1 MKLHKHLPLIILL
14 LLSTLCASAQETT
27 VTGTIRG
34 GDDNQ
39 TLPGVTILQK
49 GTEKGT
55 TSDVNGQYNI
65 RVSGLEAVLRFSF
78 VGYTTVEVPVAGRK
92 VIDVV
97 LQPEARKL
105 DEVVITAL
113 GVKREKREIGYSSEK
128 INTDE
133 VLRSGT
139 SNVLGAL
146 SGRSAGVQIS
156 QSDGVDGGSTRIV
169 IRGNN
174 NLARNNQ
181 PLIVVDGVPMDNN
194 PGFDNVGR
202 GVDWGNGIADINPYD
217 IQDYS
222 VLKGGAASAL
232 YGERGANGVI
242 LITTKRGKKQNG
254 LGVSYNYNVKVTHPY
269 RYREVQNKYGHG
281 GPITFSEP
289 TLVADTNGILQ
300 YPGIYGNDKLIIDQE
315 GNTSTTSQ
323 EFGYYGSA
331 VSWGP
336 EMKGQLIQWWDGEMR
351 NYSPQPDN
359 LKMAFRDGITQTHN
373 VEVQGG
379 NEKGTIRMSFT
390 NQDHTPI
397 VENSNYNRTTI
408 NFGTNIKISEKLKA
422 DATLTYVKFKRKN
435 SPMIGE
441 DGNSFSKGFL
451 YSWPRSYQ
459 GIDKELYQM
468 PDGSRNLLEGYPFL
482 YVDRNLWWN
491 YYNNNTWQDRDK
503 YTGSVALTY
512 DIAPWLNATGRISRE
527 YSVEQFTSKN
537 KPTDFLGLV
546 EGGYS
551 NSLGETTNDN
561 MDVLVTAFKDNLF
574 DTPFS
579 ARISAGASRWD
590 YNSYGISG
598 SSGTWYYPNMY
609 TFFNYTEYIFRRN
622 EDGTTT
628 VLNPETGDP
637 ATEMAPDEYLLRQRS
652 NSVYSFLN
660 LSFKDYIFAEVTGRN
675 DWSSTLPRDNN
686 SYFYP
691 SVSLSFIASEAF
703 GIQKKVPWLNFVKI
717 RGGIAQT
724 ANSAPMYQ
732 KNFYYR
738 TSIFGGE
745 QASYLPDTI
754 PPFALKP
761 QFVTGY
767 EAGINLGFL
776 ENRIDFDF
784 TWYYKHSY
792 DQILDLPIPVS
803 SGAYNLTINR
813 GELSNKG
820 FEFIINTV
828 PVQTKNT
835 ILKAGLN
842 FSRNRNYILSLGGY
856 SDTYHLADIWGLN
869 GPSMDLYEGDE
880 YGTITGYDY
889 VYDANGN
896 RILNDAG
903 TQYKITDTRVPIGNA
918 SPDFTAAFNTELIY
932 KNFRISALIDT
943 KWGGDIY
950 CGSYVIALQTGQSP
964 STLLER
970 DGGGLPYTDPDGVTR
985 NVGVIL
991 EGVYE
996 DGTPNDKVV
1005 HYYYKYLPNAGGW
1018 GKFVSTPGIL
1028 ENTWV
1033 KMREI
1038 AISYQLPASLLKKV
1052 RVFQSLSFSVV
1063 GRDLF
1068 YIYTTLPDNINP
1080 EGIIGSGNAQ
1090 GFEWASFPGT
1100 QSVTFGVN
1108 ATF

>member
-1 MKLHKHLPLIILL
+1 MKRIVTLTLLILATT
-14 LLSTLCASAQETT
+14 LSVMAQERTL
-27 VTGTIRG
+27 TGTITG
-34 GDDNQ
+34 ADDGL
-39 TLPGVTILQK
+39 TLPGVTVLVK
-49 GTEKGT
+49 GTGMGT
-55 TSDVNGQYNI
+55 ATDVNGKYKVT
-65 RVSGLEAVLRFSF
+65 VSEPSPVLVFSF
-78 VGYTTVEVPVAGRK
+78 VGFTTLEVPVGNRL
-92 VIDVV
+92 VVDVV
-97 LQPEARKL
+97 LTPEAKRL
-105 DEVVITAL
+105 EEVVVTAL

-133 VLRSGT
+133 VLRSNT

-146 SGRSAGVQIS
+146 TGRSAGVQVS
-156 QSDGVDGGSTRIV
+156 TNDGVEGGSTRIV

-181 PLIVVDGVPMDNN
+181 PLIVVDNVPMDNN

-202 GVDWGNGIADINPYD
+202 GVDWGNGINDINPFD
-217 IQDYS
+217 IEDYS

-242 LITTKRGKKQNG
+242 LITTKRGKKQGG
-254 LGVSYNYNVKVTHPY
+254 LGVTYNYNVKVTHPY

-289 TLVADTNGILQ
+289 VLQADTNGILQ
-300 YPGIYGNDKLIIDQE
+300 YPGIYGTDKLVIDQE

-336 EMKGQLIQWWDGEMR
+336 EMNGELIKWWDGEMR
-351 NYSPQPDN
+351 NYTPQPDN
-359 LKMAFRDGITQTHN
+359 LEMAFRDGITQTHN
-373 VEVQGG
+373 VSVQGG
-379 NEKGTIRMSFT
+379 NDKGTIRMSFT
-390 NQDHTPI
+390 NQDQTPI
-397 VENSNYNRTTI
+397 VENSNSNRTTI
-408 NFGTNIKISEKLKA
+408 NFGSNIRISDKLKA
-422 DATLTYVKFKRKN
+422 DVALTYVKFNRKN
-435 SPMIGE
+435 SPMIGD

-459 GIDKELYQM
+459 GVDLELYQM
-468 PDGSRNLLEGYPFL
+468 EDGSRNILDGYPFQ
-482 YVDRNLWWN
+482 YVDHYIWWN

-503 YTGSVALTY
+503 YTGSIALIY
-512 DIAPWLNATGRISRE
+512 DITPWLNATGRISRE
-527 YSVEQFTSKN
+527 YNVEQFTSKN
-537 KPTDFLGLV
+537 KPIDFLGLQN
-546 EGGYS
+546 GGYS
-551 NSLGETTNDN
+551 NSLGRTTNDN
-561 MDVLVTAFKDNLF
+561 MDFMMTAFKKNILKSD
-574 DTPFS
+574 FS
-579 ARISAGASRWD
+579 ARLSAGASRWD
-590 YNSYGISG
+590 YDAYGLSG
-598 SSGTWYYPNMY
+598 ASGTWYYPNMY
-609 TFFNYTEYIFRRN
+609 TFFNFTSYVFKPN
-622 EDGTTT
+622 DDGSTT
-628 VLNPETGDP
+628 VENPDIGDP
-637 ATEMAPDEYLLRQRS
+637 GYRLIPGEYTLRQRT

-660 LSFKDYIFAEVTGRN
+660 LAYKDYLFLELTGRN
-675 DWSSTLPRDNN
+675 DWSSTLPEDNN

-691 SVSLSFIASEAF
+691 SASLSFIASEAF
-703 GIQKKVPWLNFVKI
+703 HLQDKVPWLNFVKI

-724 ANSAPMYQ
+724 ANSAGIYQ
-732 KNFYYR
+732 KNFYYKS
-738 TSIFGGE
+738 SIFGGQ

-754 PPFALKP
+754 PPIELRP

-767 EAGINLGFL
+767 EAGINLGLL

-828 PVQTKNT
+828 PVQTRNT

-842 FSRNRNYILSLGGY
+842 FSRNRNYIVSLGGY
-856 SDTYHLADIWGLN
+856 SETYHLADIWGLH
-869 GPSMDLYEGDE
+869 GPAMDLYEGDE

-918 SPDFTAAFNTELIY
+918 SPDFLAAFNTELIY
-932 KNFRISALIDT
+932 KNFRISALVDT

-950 CGSYVIALQTGQSP
+950 CGSYVIGLQTGQSP
-964 STLLER
+964 ETLIER
-970 DGGGLPYTDPDGVTR
+970 DGGGLPYTDPDGITR

-1005 HYYYKYLPNAGGW
+1005 NYLYKYLPNAGGW

-1038 AISYQLPASLLKKV
+1038 SISYDLPSSLLKRIK
-1052 RVFQSLSFSVV
+1052 VFQSLTFSVV

-1068 YIYTTLPDNINP
+1068 YIYTTLPDKINP
-1080 EGIIGSGNAQ
+1080 EGIMGSGNAQ

-1100 QSVTFGVN
+1100 RSFTFGAS

>member
-1 MKLHKHLPLIILL
+1 MKRIVPIIIILL
-14 LLSTLCASAQETT
+14 FTGLATLAQERTI
-27 VTGTIRG
+27 TGTITG
-34 GDDNQ
+34 ADDGQ
-39 TLPGVTILQK
+39 TLPGVTVLVK
-49 GTEKGT
+49 GTRTGT
-55 TSDVNGQYNI
+55 ASDAGGKYKLT
-65 RVSGLEAVLRFSF
+65 VSGKSAVLVFSF
-78 VGYTTVEVPVAGRK
+78 VGYSKLEITVGDNTMVDA
-92 VIDVV
+92 V
-97 LQPEARKL
+97 LTPEAKRL
-105 DEVVITAL
+105 DEFVVTAL

-133 VLRSGT
+133 LTRANSG
-139 SNVLGAL
+139 NVLGAL

-156 QSDGVDGGSTRIV
+156 QGDGVEGGSTRIV

-174 NLARNNQ
+174 NLSRNNQ
-181 PLIVVDGVPMDNN
+181 PLIVVDNVPMDNTA
-194 PGFDNVGR
+194 GLESVGR

-217 IQDYS
+217 IEDYS

-242 LITTKRGKKQNG
+242 LITTKRGKKQSG
-254 LGVSYNYNVKVTHPY
+254 LGVTYNYNVKISHPY

-281 GPITFSEP
+281 GPISFSE
-289 TLVADTNGILQ
+289 TILHADTNGIYQ
-300 YPGIYGNDKLIIDQE
+300 YPGIYGNDNLILDQE
-315 GNTSTTSQ
+315 GNTSNTAK

-336 EMKGQLIQWWDGEMR
+336 EMLGQEIRWWDGEMR

-373 VEVQGG
+373 VSVQGG
-379 NEKGTIRMSFT
+379 NDKGTIRMSFT

-397 VENSNYNRTTI
+397 IYNSNYTRTTV

-459 GIDKELYQM
+459 GIDRATYQLA
-468 PDGSRNLLEGYPFL
+468 DGSRNQLAEYPFRD
-482 YVDRNLWWN
+482 VDDYLWWN
-491 YYNNNTWQDRDK
+491 YYNNNSWQDRDK
-503 YTGSVALTY
+503 YTGSIALMY
-512 DIAPWLNATGRISRE
+512 DITPWLNATGRISRE

-537 KPTDFLGLV
+537 KPTDFEGKLG
-546 EGGYS
+546 GGYS
-551 NSLGETTNDN
+551 NSLGKNTNDN
-561 MDVLVTAFKDNLF
+561 MDVLVTASKKNIFNS
-574 DTPFS
+574 PVGVRFS
-579 ARISAGASRWD
+579 VGASRWD
-590 YNSYGISG
+590 YSAYSISG

-609 TFFNYTEYIFRRN
+609 TFANLTDYIFKLN
-622 EDGTTT
+622 DDGTTT
-628 VLNPETGDP
+628 VENPDIGDP
-637 ATEMAPDEYLLRQRS
+637 GSSVVPGEDQLRLRT
-652 NSVYSFLN
+652 NSAYSFLN
-660 LSFKDYIFAEVTGRN
+660 LSFNEYLFVELSARN
-675 DWSSTLPRDNN
+675 DWSSTLPEDNN
-686 SYFYP
+686 SYLYP
-691 SVSLSFIASEAF
+691 SASVSFIASEAF
-703 GIQKKVPWLNFVKI
+703 KIQEKIPWLNFVKI
-717 RGGIAQT
+717 RGGYAQT
-724 ANSAPMYQ
+724 ANSAAAYQ
-732 KNFYYR
+732 KNFYYKS
-738 TSIFGGE
+738 SIFGGQ
-745 QASYLPDTI
+745 QATSLPDTI
-754 PPFALKP
+754 PPIALSP

-767 EAGINLGFL
+767 EGGLNFGLF
-776 ENRIDFDF
+776 ENRVDVDF
-784 TWYYKHSY
+784 TMYYKHSY
-792 DQILDLPIPVS
+792 DQILDLPVPVS
-803 SGAYNLTINR
+803 SGAYNLTINK

-820 FEFIINTV
+820 FEVIINTV
-828 PVQTKNT
+828 PVQKGNF
-835 ILKAGLN
+835 IVKAGLN
-842 FSRNRNYILSLGGY
+842 FARNRNYILSLGGY
-856 SDTYHLADIWGLN
+856 SDSYHLADIWGLN
-869 GPSMDLYEGDE
+869 GPAMDLYEGDE

-889 VYDANGN
+889 VYDAHGN
-896 RILNDAG
+896 RILDDAG
-903 TQYKITDTRVPIGNA
+903 THYKITDTRVPIGNA
-918 SPDFTAAFNTELIY
+918 SPDFTGAFNTELIY
-932 KNFRISALIDT
+932 KNFRLSALVDT

-1038 AISYQLPASLLKKV
+1038 SLSYSLPTSLLK
-1052 RVFQSLSFSVV
+1052 RVKIFQSLTFSVV

-1068 YIYTTLPDNINP
+1068 YIYTTLPDKINP
-1080 EGIIGSGNAQ
+1080 EGIMGSGNAQ

-1100 QSVTFGVN
+1100 RSFTFGAS